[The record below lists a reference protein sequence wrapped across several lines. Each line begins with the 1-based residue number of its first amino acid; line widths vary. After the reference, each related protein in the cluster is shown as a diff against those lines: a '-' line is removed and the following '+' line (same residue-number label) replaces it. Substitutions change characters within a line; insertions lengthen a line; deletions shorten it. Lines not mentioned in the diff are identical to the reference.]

1 MHCLGAIF
9 LESKFEI
16 QWLWHSLYK
25 AECVCTWVVNLWVC
39 VKESENS
46 IHSPAF
52 DEFLSFSFENFHVE
66 AFSPGFPTRNSATVP
81 KIALDFA
88 RESLFSVQSPK

>member
-1 MHCLGAIF
+1 MIFMYFYDSEGKVKLQLSWTSKSRATEPDLNWREQAEVINKYFSKEKNVHCLGAIF

-39 VKESENS
+39 VKESEK
-46 IHSPAF
+46 F
-52 DEFLSFSFENFHVE
+52 Y
-66 AFSPGFPTRNSATVP
+66 T
-81 KIALDFA
+81 
-88 RESLFSVQSPK
+88 